1 MLYEYGRIFTFLI
14 LAKIAAKSILSSN
27 IKKPMRFENILN
39 IPPGFINLLSRVFS
53 ISTLVL
59 QILNDKYLV
68 SLFKQQFT
76 QRRLSYLLTVPNL
89 KLQLI

>member
-1 MLYEYGRIFTFLI
+1 MLYEYVRIFTFLI

-27 IKKPMRFENILN
+27 IKKADAFWEYFKHTPGLYKLAVSRFLDKY
-39 IPPGFINLLSRVFS
+39 
-53 ISTLVL
+53 LVL

-76 QRRLSYLLTVPNL
+76 QRRLL
-89 KLQLI
+89 